1 MNDLKSKFV
10 YNIVFKKS
18 KNIDVLKLVVEVCEN
33 ILIFKICWYMYNDML
48 WKIFN
53 IKDDYYMYFF

>member
-18 KNIDVLKLVVEVCEN
+18 KNIDVLKLVVEVCEKY
-33 ILIFKICWYMYNDML
+33 I
-48 WKIFN
+48 
-53 IKDDYYMYFF
+53 YF